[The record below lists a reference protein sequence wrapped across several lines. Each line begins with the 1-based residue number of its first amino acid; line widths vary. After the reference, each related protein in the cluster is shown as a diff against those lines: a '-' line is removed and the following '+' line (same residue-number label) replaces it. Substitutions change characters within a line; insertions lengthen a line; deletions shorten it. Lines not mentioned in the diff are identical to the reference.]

1 MTAACWRS
9 ACLALGLAAGLVMAV
24 PAAAVG
30 VDAEQLADPAK
41 EAEARAIMKDLRCLV
56 CQNQSIE
63 DSNADLARDL
73 RAIVREHVA
82 AGEDA
87 GQIKAYLV
95 ARYGDWILLKPPL
108 EGATLMLW
116 IAPVLLLGIG
126 GVLAWRAMQRSTA
139 RLATDN
145 MDDDVDAAADAMA
158 SGKRTHV
165 RKASP
170 SRGRA

>member
-1 MTAACWRS
+1 MTVLRWRS

-30 VDAEQLADPAK
+30 VDADQLADPAM

-73 RAIVREHVA
+73 RAVVREHVA

-87 GQIKAYLV
+87 RQIRAYLV
-95 ARYGDWILLKPPL
+95 ARYGDWILLKPPF

-116 IAPVLLLGIG
+116 IAPAVLLGIG
-126 GVLAWRAMQRSTA
+126 GVLAWRAMQRSAA
-139 RLATDN
+139 RLVTDDT
-145 MDDDVDAAADAMA
+145 DDEDTSADAAAG
-158 SGKRTHV
+158 GKSMHA